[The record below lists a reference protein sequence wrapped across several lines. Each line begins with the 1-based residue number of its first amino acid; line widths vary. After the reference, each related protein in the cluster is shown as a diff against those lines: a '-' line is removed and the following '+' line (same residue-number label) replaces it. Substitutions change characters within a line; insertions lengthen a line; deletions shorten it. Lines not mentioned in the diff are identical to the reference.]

1 MRVTLLVTRKCTW
14 VNLRA
19 IRKNVPTFQRFHTY
33 TICTLHVQLV
43 EILLGKNVNIPTF
56 LTMFILTVTLPLSL
70 WKEPGVPGENSRLS
84 AGR

>member
-1 MRVTLLVTRKCTW
+1 MRITLLVTRKCTW

-19 IRKNVPTFQRFHTY
+19 IRKNVPTFQRFYIY
-33 TICTLHVQLV
+33 TICRLHVQLV

-70 WKEPGVPGENSRLS
+70 WNEPEVPARLS